1 LEVRDNVAIWTIRE
15 LEDANSAR
23 VKALLE
29 DGLSLRDIADEIGI
43 PKSKVHRIK
52 KKLALPEDDGDAE

>member
-43 PKSKVHRIK
+43 PKSTVHRIK